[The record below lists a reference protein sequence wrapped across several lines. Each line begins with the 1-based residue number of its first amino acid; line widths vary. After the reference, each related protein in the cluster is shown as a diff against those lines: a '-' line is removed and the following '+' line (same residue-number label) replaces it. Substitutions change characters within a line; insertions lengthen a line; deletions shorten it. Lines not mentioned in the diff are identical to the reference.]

1 MTTSISFPDTAIVG
15 SIGDL
20 ARALADGTEVPVE
33 FYYAAALTILGA
45 ICSTGLKLNIGFDT
59 EPRLYT
65 VLLGESYSVK
75 KSTAMKKTIEF
86 FSRVNK
92 PDAWNPFGIVYGVG
106 SAEGLAR
113 ELSSHSTTLLAY
125 DELRAFVD
133 KCHVKGS
140 TLLPMVTSLFEQ
152 THWHNATKS
161 RKASL
166 TVDDAHLS
174 LLSCCTMDTYSDIWK
189 QDAIAI
195 GLPNRLFV
203 VNADQRAKVAW
214 PSKPDEA
221 QLSLLA
227 ERIRAQISRC
237 KAFDITPDGKE
248 AWEVWYKAAPNS
260 EHSRRLDT
268 IGFRLLALIALATD
282 KDMVDAETVQTV
294 TSILKYEFD
303 LRMLTDPI
311 DADSTIAQLE
321 EKVRR
326 QLRGKGSLSPR
337 DLQQAVNAHRLGCG
351 HSTRRHKIFR
361 GTERLLF
368 PRTFGRCA
376 RCSHFC
382 SQRKTRVN

>member
-1 MTTSISFPDTAIVG
+1 MTHSLSFPNRAIVG
-15 SIGDL
+15 SVGDL
-20 ARALADGTEVPVE
+20 ARTLADGTEVPVE
-33 FYYAAALTILGA
+33 FYYAAALTVLGA
-45 ICSTGLKLNIGFDT
+45 ICATRLKLNIAFDS

-86 FSRVNK
+86 FRRVTA
-92 PDAWNPFGIVYGVG
+92 PDPWSSFGIVYGVG

-113 ELSSHSTTLLAY
+113 ELTGKANTLLAY

-133 KCHVKGS
+133 KCQVKGS

-152 THWHNATKS
+152 TRWHNATKS

-174 LLSCCTMDTYSDIWK
+174 VLSCCTMDTYSDIWK
-189 QDAIAI
+189 RDAIAI

-203 VNADQRAKVAW
+203 VNADAQAKVAW
-214 PSKPDEA
+214 PTNPDERE
-221 QLSLLA
+221 LA
-227 ERIRAQISRC
+227 NIAESVRSQITKC
-237 KAFDITPDGKE
+237 KTFDITPEGKD
-248 AWEVWYKAAPNS
+248 AWAAWYENAPAS

-268 IGFRLLALIALATD
+268 IGFRLLALIALVTD
-282 KDMVDAETVQTV
+282 KDVVDLETVQTV
-294 TSILKYEFD
+294 TAILKYEFD
-303 LRMLTDPI
+303 LRTLTDPI

-337 DLQQAVNAHRLGCG
+337 ELQQAVNAHRAGLWAFNAAIVNL
-351 HSTRRHKIFR
+351 HKNN
-361 GTERLLF
+361 EVEY
-368 PRTFGRCA
+368 
-376 RCSHFC
+376 
-382 SQRKTRVN
+382 SQNVFSLRQAC